1 MPEYHGDPLLVE
13 KCIMKFKELKATGI
27 KSMDGSFGTVH
38 KMEIDGTPYFVKE
51 VYANELQ
58 YERMK
63 TMMVNEYRVNKIL
76 TSRIPEYV
84 SRFIAGKLDNTGT
97 TMEMYLIFE
106 APNGY
111 NLKEYL
117 DLLTANQLERI
128 YNRLYCSIKAAQLE
142 INSLNIVH
150 RDIKPEN
157 IYVIVGPDGKEFKKC
172 KLIDL
177 GLAMKA
183 GEKVNPAGTGRYM
196 PPTMRLLNNYR
207 RIHNFK
213 AFKEHNEYSLEQ
225 IWKNDFQKDDE
236 PVPNCEALNER
247 AGPPLPPMNSNN
259 NNNSKG
265 GSRKTKRF
273 KKPKRKTRR
282 LE

>member
-13 KCIMKFKELKATGI
+13 KCIIKFKELNTAGI
-27 KSMDGSFGTVH
+27 NSMNGSFGSVR

-58 YERMK
+58 YDRMK
-63 TMMVNEYRVNKIL
+63 IMMVNEYRVNKIL

-84 SRFIAGKLDNTGT
+84 SRFIAGKLDNTGR

-117 DLLTANQLERI
+117 NLLTASQLERI
-128 YNRLYCSIKAAQLE
+128 YNRLYCSIKAAQVA

-157 IYVIVGPDGKEFKKC
+157 IYVLVGPDGKEFKKC

-236 PVPNCEALNER
+236 PVPNCEALRQEV
-247 AGPPLPPMNSNN
+247 GLPLPEMNNN

-282 LE
+282 LK